1 MKVHELRAMTHDE
14 LMNLLDDS
22 KQELFNL
29 RFQKSTGQL
38 SNTGRTREVRRQAA
52 RIHTILRERELAAG
66 RQQQGA

>member
-1 MKVHELRAMTHDE
+1 MKVQELRSMTGDE

-38 SNTGRTREVRRQAA
+38 SNTGRTREVRRQVA
-52 RIHTILRERELAAG
+52 RINTVLRERELAAG
-66 RQQQGA
+66 QQQGA